1 MQTSYTQKTER
12 NLNLYKSNGSFEGF
26 AEGTKI
32 DETQEKVK
40 TQEKTQDLNERSFF
54 HMLENFLLSY
64 AQKTCL

>member
-40 TQEKTQDLNERSFF
+40 TQEKTQDLNER
-54 HMLENFLLSY
+54 
-64 AQKTCL
+64 